1 MNATNCIGGQNK
13 IRYLHSVFVILYAV
27 RGVKGLIKNFEL
39 RIDSMECAC
48 PTVIK
53 SERLGKRLTDD
64 VACFVRKE
72 ELRVERDDLDCEGGA
87 LGCELWVEG
96 FKVKE
101 DCLFGFLQFLCALA
115 GDGDDDEMFF
125 FHILYCFSSYTIC
138 FCVRLFAKR
147 FHLLKGC

>member
-1 MNATNCIGGQNK
+1 
-13 IRYLHSVFVILYAV
+13 
-27 RGVKGLIKNFEL
+27 
-39 RIDSMECAC
+39 MECAC
-48 PTVIK
+48 PAVIK

-64 VACFVRKE
+64 VACFVWVE
-72 ELRVERDDLDCEGGA
+72 ELRVKWDNLSSKSGA
-87 LGCELWVEG
+87 LGCELWIEG

-101 DCLFGFLQFLCALA
+101 DCLFGFLQVLCALA
-115 GDGDDDEMFF
+115 RNGDDDEMFF

>member
-13 IRYLHSVFVILYAV
+13 IRYLYSVFVILYAV

-39 RIDSMECAC
+39 RIDSMECAR
-48 PTVIK
+48 PAVIK

-64 VACFVRKE
+64 VACFIRKE
-72 ELRVERDDLDCEGGA
+72 ELRVKGDDLDCEGGA
-87 LGCELWVEG
+87 LGGKLRIEG
-96 FKVKE
+96 FQMKE
-101 DCLFGFLQFLCALA
+101 DCLFGFLYLFCTLA
-115 GDGDDDEMFF
+115 GNGDENEMFF
-125 FHILYCFSSYTIC
+125 FHILYCFRSYTIC

>member
-1 MNATNCIGGQNK
+1 
-13 IRYLHSVFVILYAV
+13 
-27 RGVKGLIKNFEL
+27 
-39 RIDSMECAC
+39 MECAR
-48 PTVIK
+48 PAVIK

-64 VACFVRKE
+64 VACLVGKE
-72 ELRVERDDLDCEGGA
+72 KLWVKGDNLGGKGGA
-87 LGCELWVEG
+87 LGFELWVEG

-115 GDGDDDEMFF
+115 GNGDDDEMFF